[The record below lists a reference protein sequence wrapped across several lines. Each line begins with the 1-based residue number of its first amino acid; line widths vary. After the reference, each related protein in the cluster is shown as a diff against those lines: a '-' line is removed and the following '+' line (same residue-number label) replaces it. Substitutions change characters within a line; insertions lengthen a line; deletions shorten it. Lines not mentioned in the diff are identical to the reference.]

1 MANQLTNSEN
11 ALRELQELT
20 DCLYDAYSRMCEKV
34 CAFSDEF
41 AKQLKAERAKLP
53 YQLNLLDELRPND
66 HRIPENCHSRI
77 LCKLLQYKNAQG
89 AYEIY
94 GSLLHYI
101 TNRKQ
106 THLEHNEEFGRISIE
121 SPVMTQETER
131 IDLWIRDKRYA
142 IILENKINNALD
154 QDEQLKRYIDK
165 TKKEKYKEEDIFVV
179 YLSSDGQEPA
189 DQSWGGYKE
198 NFANRYVNL
207 SFRYDIYPWLKD
219 MVLPEVRY
227 KDVCLRTALVQY
239 VDYLAGCFY
248 MRETEKQMN
257 MNLDKVIRACFHLEN
272 MDKAGQ
278 VKVLEEKIE
287 EMREAMDKVREL
299 KDRLRLEMIE
309 TWRKQIKEEFP
320 NIIVLESYAD
330 EYVYVA
336 VQIEKIEGKPV
347 VVYINEEDGRLFCQ
361 VEFRYDSTQED
372 RVIKEGSKLM
382 VLKDELPEEQPDCI
396 WKWTE
401 RDYEATYDLFCRV
414 VKRCIEISDREKGQV
429 A

>member
-1 MANQLTNSEN
+1 MANLLTNSEN
-11 ALRELQELT
+11 ALTELQELT
-20 DCLYDAYSRMCEKV
+20 EGVYGAYRLMCEDV
-34 CAFSDEF
+34 FAFSDEF
-41 AKQLKAERAKLP
+41 AKRLEAERTKLP
-53 YQLNLLDELRPND
+53 YQLNLLDELHPN
-66 HRIPENCHSRI
+66 ENCHSRI
-77 LCKLLQYKNAQG
+77 LWKLLQYKNAQG

-106 THLEHNEEFGRISIE
+106 THLEQNEGFGKINVE
-121 SPVMTQETER
+121 APVMTQETER

-179 YLSSDGQEPA
+179 YLSSDGQEPT

-239 VDYLAGCFY
+239 VDYMEGRFY
-248 MRETEKQMN
+248 LRETEKQMN

-287 EMREAMDKVREL
+287 EMQEAMDKVWEL
-299 KDRLRLEMIE
+299 KDRLQLEMMIE
-309 TWRKQIKEEFP
+309 KSKASFP
-320 NIIVLESYAD
+320 NLIKPYEQT
-330 EYVYVA
+330 YVA
-336 VQIEKIEGKPV
+336 VQIEPIDCKPV
-347 VVYINEEDGRLFCQ
+347 VVYIGEERGKLFCQ
-361 VEFRYDSTQED
+361 VEFHYDLPQED
-372 RVIKEGSKLM
+372 RVIKKGSKLM
-382 VLKDELPEEQPDCI
+382 VLKDELTEKQPDGI
-396 WKWTE
+396 WAWMG
-401 RDYEATYDLFCRV
+401 RDYAATYDLFCRV
-414 VKRCIEISDREKGQV
+414 VKRCKEISDREKGEV
-429 A
+429 FRRGGLN

>member
-11 ALRELQELT
+11 ALRKLQELT
-20 DCLYDAYSRMCEKV
+20 DCLHDAYSRMCKEIF
-34 CAFSDEF
+34 AFSDEF

-66 HRIPENCHSRI
+66 HRIYENCHSRI
-77 LCKLLQYKNAQG
+77 LWKLLQYKNAQG

-94 GSLLHYI
+94 GSLLQYI
-101 TNRKQ
+101 TNRELTNRKQ

-142 IILENKINNALD
+142 IIFENKINNALD
-154 QDEQLKRYIDK
+154 QYEQLKRYIDK
-165 TKKEKYKEEDIFVV
+165 TKEKYEEKDIFVV

-207 SFRYDIYPWLKD
+207 SYRYDIYPWLKD
-219 MVLPEVRY
+219 MVLPEVRN

-239 VDYLAGCFY
+239 VDYLEGRFY
-248 MRETEKQMN
+248 LRETEKQMN
-257 MNLDKVIRACFHLEN
+257 MNLDKEIRACFHLEN

-287 EMREAMDKVREL
+287 EMQEAMDKVREL
-299 KDRLRLEMIE
+299 KARLQLEMMIE
-309 TWRKQIKEEFP
+309 KSKASFP
-320 NIIVLESYAD
+320 NLIKPYGQT
-330 EYVYVA
+330 YVA
-336 VQIEKIEGKPV
+336 VQIEPIDGKPV
-347 VVYINEEDGRLFCQ
+347 VVYINEEGGKLFCQ
-361 VEFRYDSTQED
+361 VEFHYDLQPQD

-382 VLKDELPEEQPDCI
+382 ALMNDGLTPDGPYCILK
-396 WKWTE
+396 WMG
-401 RDYEATYDLFCRV
+401 RDYEATYDLFRWV
-414 VKRCIEISDREKGQV
+414 VNRCIGISNREKGQV